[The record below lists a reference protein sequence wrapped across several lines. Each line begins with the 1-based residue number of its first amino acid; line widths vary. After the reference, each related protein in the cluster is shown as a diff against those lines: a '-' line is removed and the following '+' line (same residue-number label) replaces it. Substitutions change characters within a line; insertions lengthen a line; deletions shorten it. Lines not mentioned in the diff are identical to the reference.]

1 LTRIKQEVVTVL
13 KLLPAQLPWWLAG
26 PGMGLCVLA
35 LYGLANRRL
44 GVSGAWL
51 ATVVAPIERW
61 RGEHWRI
68 DFLIA
73 LIAGAL
79 TAGLLGSATRL
90 TSYPILSATLPAA
103 VLLPLLTAA
112 GLALGYGARWAG
124 GCTSGHGISG
134 CPTGSPDSLAA
145 TATFFAVAVAVAFAA
160 QAVSGGAL

>member
-1 LTRIKQEVVTVL
+1 ML

-35 LYGLANRRL
+35 LYGLANRQL

-51 ATVVAPIERW
+51 AAIVAPIERW
-61 RGEHWRI
+61 RGDRWRVE
-68 DFLIA
+68 FLIA

-79 TAGLLGSATRL
+79 AAGLLGSATRL
-90 TSYPILSATLPAA
+90 TGYPILSGTVPAA
-103 VLLPLLTAA
+103 VLLPLLTVA
-112 GLALGYGARWAG
+112 GGALGYGARWAG

-160 QAVSGGAL
+160 RAMSGGAL